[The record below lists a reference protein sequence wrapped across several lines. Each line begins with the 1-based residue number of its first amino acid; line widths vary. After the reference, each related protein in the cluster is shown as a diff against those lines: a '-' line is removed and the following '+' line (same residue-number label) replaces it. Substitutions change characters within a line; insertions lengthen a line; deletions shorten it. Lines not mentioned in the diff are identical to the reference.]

1 MNISPSFNRIAFGSG
16 QGQKAPAPRP
26 VQPGVPQGGKPAPGK
41 PAGESAPLPVPDR
54 DPGACKAA
62 DPVSPTEPLRT
73 CFA

>member
-1 MNISPSFNRIAFGSG
+1 MNTSPSFNRIAFGNG
-16 QGQKAPAPRP
+16 QGQRAPLPRP
-26 VQPGVPQGGKPAPGK
+26 VAPGIPQGGSNPASK
-41 PAGESAPLPVPDR
+41 PAGQSAPLPVPDR